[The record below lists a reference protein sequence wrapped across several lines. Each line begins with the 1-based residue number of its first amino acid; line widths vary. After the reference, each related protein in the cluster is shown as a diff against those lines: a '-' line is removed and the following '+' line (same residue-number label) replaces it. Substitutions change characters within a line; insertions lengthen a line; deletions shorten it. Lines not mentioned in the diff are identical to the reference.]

1 MLHTDGISHG
11 SNQNPCLNFGLT
23 HCQRF
28 QDTEQAREHFFAD
41 ARQKQ
46 EKSNV
51 VPLKMVA
58 MNISDR
64 AQRSSKVD
72 QVSQEGSQK
81 KDIHFPDSHGD
92 DEETR
97 IMS

>member
-1 MLHTDGISHG
+1 MDPTRILV
-11 SNQNPCLNFGLT
+11 LT
-23 HCQRF
+23 LDLLTASVFRTQSK
-28 QDTEQAREHFFAD
+28 RENLFL
-41 ARQKQ
+41 QMQ

-72 QVSQEGSQK
+72 QVSQEGS
-81 KDIHFPDSHGD
+81 
-92 DEETR
+92 
-97 IMS
+97 

>member
-1 MLHTDGISHG
+1 MDPTRILV
-11 SNQNPCLNFGLT
+11 LT
-23 HCQRF
+23 LDLLTASVFRTQSK
-28 QDTEQAREHFFAD
+28 RENLFL
-41 ARQKQ
+41 QMQ

-72 QVSQEGSQK
+72 QVSQE
-81 KDIHFPDSHGD
+81 DS
-92 DEETR
+92 
-97 IMS
+97 